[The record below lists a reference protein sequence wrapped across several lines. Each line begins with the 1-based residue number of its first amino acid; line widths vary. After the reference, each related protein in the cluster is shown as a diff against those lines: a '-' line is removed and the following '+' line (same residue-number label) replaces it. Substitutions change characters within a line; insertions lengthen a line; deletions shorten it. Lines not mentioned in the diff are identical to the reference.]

1 MSAEKLPRLKL
12 RQMDRRQCSGKRSK
26 MSHSSNGATI
36 SHKFWRGLY
45 LLLRNTI
52 LEMYVTTQWKYHPA
66 TINFPFPLI
75 FLLFKEVFLYLLQSV
90 SDFVGQSVVDSTSLL
105 LLWISLIIA
114 CLISSC

>member
-75 FLLFKEVFLYLLQSV
+75 FLLFKQASVSSTYSSQSV
-90 SDFVGQSVVDSTSLL
+90 ILSASLL
-105 LLWISLIIA
+105 
-114 CLISSC
+114 